1 MTSVTYKAFLL
12 SSQSASRADMIRR
25 SAKRGFRLA
34 DVFHSTAQH
43 FVPPLHVRTFS
54 SDTLEED
61 SRAHSLAEALRK
73 AGKVKVLDLTQSSD
87 LTCMNLMC
95 EKVGDPC
102 ICRLSRV
109 LERTPNVEVVSLAKN
124 RLEQLPDAL
133 WTLKELRSLN
143 LSDNSLRD
151 LSTQIAQLAKL
162 RHLNLSG
169 NSGLQ
174 MPSTLP
180 EGLEDIV

>member
-1 MTSVTYKAFLL
+1 MFLRREMIQVFSDRGARLVNLLRSPQCLRPL
-12 SSQSASRADMIRR
+12 SQVRAYCP
-25 SAKRGFRLA
+25 G
-34 DVFHSTAQH
+34 
-43 FVPPLHVRTFS
+43 
-54 SDTLEED
+54 DTLEEEC
-61 SRAHSLAEALRK
+61 SRAHSLAEAARN

-109 LERTPNVEVVSLAKN
+109 LERTPNVQELSLAKN

-133 WTLKELRSLN
+133 WTLKELRVLN

-151 LSTQIAQLAKL
+151 LSPQIAQLTKL
-162 RHLNLSG
+162 RMLNISG

-174 MPSTLP
+174 VPPTLP
-180 EGLEDIV
+180 EGLEDIILEE